1 MNKKA
6 VGTIAIAAA
15 LIAALAVPVFA
26 DAGLRNGRL
35 KDKRAVATANKEAK
49 KAQRS
54 ANKASREASR
64 TAAKE
69 ERKAT
74 QAQRKATR
82 RLNKAQKKAQL
93 EKRISNKLGARKH
106 RFDAVNANLTKRINR
121 IASLATTVAAAG
133 GDVTAVNAKL
143 DSARAHL
150 ATALALEQE
159 AIAKFNAIPS
169 AADRRAAFFDARAKG
184 REAVAELKLARFEIR
199 DAAQLLRSVVE
210 GLRAASE
217 PVDAQ

>member
-26 DAGLRNGRL
+26 EAGLGGGRL
-35 KDKRAVATANKEAK
+35 NDKRAVATAKNEAK
-49 KAQRS
+49 KAQKS
-54 ANKASREASR
+54 VNKASREASR

-74 QAQRKATR
+74 KAQRKAAR
-82 RLNKAQKKAQL
+82 KAKHEAQL
-93 EKRISNKLGARKH
+93 EKRISNKLNARQH
-106 RFDAVNANLTKRINR
+106 RFTAVNANLTKRINR

-150 ATALALEQE
+150 AAALALEQE
-159 AIAKFNAIPS
+159 AIAKFNAIPT

-210 GLRAASE
+210 GLKVASE